1 MIAMTIANFP
11 GSAGA
16 RYRRGCCF
24 QGEHCAVA
32 RNHRTRAADQFGSK
46 RWKSVKNSL
55 RPAVF
60 ERQVLV
66 LERRLLRACREW
78 PSRYRA
84 AESV

>member
-1 MIAMTIANFP
+1 LCK
-11 GSAGA
+11 
-16 RYRRGCCF
+16 R
-24 QGEHCAVA
+24 CAVA
-32 RNHRTRAADQFGSK
+32 RDHGTRAVDQFGSK

-60 ERQVLV
+60 ERRVLALERRV
-66 LERRLLRACREW
+66 LALERRLLRACREW

>member
-16 RYRRGCCF
+16 RYRRGCRY
-24 QGEHCAVA
+24 QGKPCAVA
-32 RNHRTRAADQFGSK
+32 RDHRTTAADQFGSK

-60 ERQVLV
+60 ERRVLA